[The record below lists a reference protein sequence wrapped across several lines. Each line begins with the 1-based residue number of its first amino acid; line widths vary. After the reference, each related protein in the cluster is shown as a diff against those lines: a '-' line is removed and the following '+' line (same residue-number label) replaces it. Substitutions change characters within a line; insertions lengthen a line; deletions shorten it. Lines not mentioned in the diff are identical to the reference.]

1 MRDFAVYHGGLGLSS
16 TSDVRLQKVA
26 RTVQFSLEKQGY
38 SGAVTAD
45 LTAHQV
51 QITCSACVV
60 HLKAV
65 PCSMA
70 EDPDTELNIFCED
83 DEDDAQAVFD
93 VGCRIEIKLSDCV
106 AGDAESLLAFLMIDL
121 VRTHTPA
128 CVEWLD
134 RKTTLPSDDFLACFE
149 MRPQTD
155 VVMPKRPVLNKPA
168 RRFASVRAAAKSVQS
183 ANPIKPARFVPLT
196 NGLDWSHAQVAL
208 AQAYRIPTAEDA
220 PVADDDTP
228 SDALRLA
235 TWAISGVIAFIALPV
250 AVSLFIINLLRGE
263 DFRLNTQA
271 LSITGLMVV
280 LQANGALADVIA
292 LLPY

>member
-16 TSDVRLQKVA
+16 NSDVRLQKVA
-26 RTVQFSLEKQGY
+26 KTVQFSLEKQGY

-51 QITCSACVV
+51 QITSSACVV
-60 HLKAV
+60 HLKVV
-65 PCSMA
+65 PCSLTD
-70 EDPDTELNIFCED
+70 DPDSEFNIFCED
-83 DEDDAQAVFD
+83 EEDEAQAAFD
-93 VGCRIEIKLSDCV
+93 IGCRIEIKLSDCV

-134 RKTTLPSDDFLACFE
+134 RKTTLPSDEFLACFE
-149 MRPQTD
+149 MRPQSE

-168 RRFASVRAAAKSVQS
+168 RRFASVRAAAKSVQN
-183 ANPIKPARFVPLT
+183 ANLMTPAQFVPLT

-208 AQAYRIPTAEDA
+208 AQAYRIPTKEDE
-220 PVADDDTP
+220 PVADSDTP
-228 SDALRLA
+228 SDVLRLA

-250 AVSLFIINLLRGE
+250 AITLIIINLLRGE
-263 DFRLNTQA
+263 DFRLNAQA
-271 LSITGLMVV
+271 LSVTGLLVV
-280 LQANGALADVIA
+280 LQANGALADVIS
-292 LLPY
+292 LLP

>member
-26 RTVQFSLEKQGY
+26 KTVQFSLEKQGY

-51 QITCSACVV
+51 QITSSACVV
-60 HLKAV
+60 HLKVV
-65 PCSMA
+65 PCSLTD
-70 EDPDTELNIFCED
+70 DPDSEFNIFCED
-83 DEDDAQAVFD
+83 EEDEAQAAFD
-93 VGCRIEIKLSDCV
+93 IGCRIEIKLSDCV

-134 RKTTLPSDDFLACFE
+134 RKTTLPSDEFLACFE
-149 MRPQTD
+149 MRPQSE

-168 RRFASVRAAAKSVQS
+168 RRFASVRAAAKSVQN
-183 ANPIKPARFVPLT
+183 ANLMTPAQFVPLT

-208 AQAYRIPTAEDA
+208 AQAYRIPTKEDE
-220 PVADDDTP
+220 PDADSDTP
-228 SDALRLA
+228 SDVLRLA

-250 AVSLFIINLLRGE
+250 AITLIIINLLRGE
-263 DFRLNTQA
+263 DFRLNAQA
-271 LSITGLMVV
+271 LSVTGLLVV
-280 LQANGALADVIA
+280 LQANGALADVIS
-292 LLPY
+292 LLP